1 MSCLAISL
9 HLWTAS
15 LGTRASFSQSRC
27 TECVYRAAG
36 VACVTRVVVTR
47 PLSVFGAMCRL
58 SARPFSCALLM
69 KESISWPA
77 SESHS
82 EMLAM
87 ADTPSMVNLVFAPQN
102 SAVAEAALSV
112 TCLSTA

>member
-1 MSCLAISL
+1 MSCLAMSL

-27 TECVYRAAG
+27 TECVYTAAG

-47 PLSVFGAMCRL
+47 PVDFPL
-58 SARPFSCALLM
+58 SCALLM

-82 EMLAM
+82 ERLAM
-87 ADTPSMVNLVFAPQN
+87 ADTPSMVNLVLAPQN